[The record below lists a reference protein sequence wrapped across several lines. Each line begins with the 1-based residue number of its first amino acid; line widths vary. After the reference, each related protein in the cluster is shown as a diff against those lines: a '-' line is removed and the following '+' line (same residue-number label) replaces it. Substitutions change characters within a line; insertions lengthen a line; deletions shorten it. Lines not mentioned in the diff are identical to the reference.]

1 MSSLYII
8 LLEPKSETMWLA
20 NTTGWHSGRIQCQQ
34 MPLGMCL
41 LSETDRPAVLLDSSS
56 FATRLALSRA
66 FSNLEE
72 VLEWPW

>member
-8 LLEPKSETMWLA
+8 LLESESQTMWLA

-41 LSETDRPAVLLDSSS
+41 LSETDRPAVLLDS
-56 FATRLALSRA
+56 TRLVLSITL
-66 FSNLEE
+66 FNIEE